1 MSVVDEIKERLDIVE
16 VISGYVSLTK
26 AGRNFKGLC
35 PFHAEKTPSFIVFPD
50 TQSWHC
56 FGACGTGGDVFSFIM
71 KRENLEF
78 GEALRLLARR
88 AGVELAP
95 RSPAEAAEEKR
106 KERLREINAAAA
118 QYFHNLLLQSEEG
131 ARAREYLAGRGIA
144 PETITAFQLG
154 YALNAWEALKGHLVS
169 RGYGVTDILAAG
181 LIIEREGGG
190 YYDRFRGRLIFP
202 IRDMSGQVIGFGGRV
217 LDDSLPKYL
226 NSPQTP
232 LFDKSSVLYGLDLAK
247 GAIRRENMAVIVEG
261 YMDVLMAHQHG
272 LANVVASLGTALTEA
287 QLRLLK
293 RLTKKFTLALDADAA
308 GDQATLRGL
317 ALAREALD
325 RQIVPVPTP
334 GGLIHY
340 EGRLDAEIRILTLP
354 EGQDPD
360 EVIRENPEHWH
371 QLVQT
376 ALPVVDYYFKALT
389 SDLDLNLAK
398 GKSEAVRR
406 LLPIIQEITDST
418 EQTHYLQKLSRLVK
432 EDERKLQAR
441 LKGKSPKP
449 TETAPPKRGGPL
461 SSLPGLPEAEK
472 YCLLLFL
479 KEPDLILEV
488 ESLLQEL
495 NLGSIAP
502 DDFDQIENRE
512 IFVAWR
518 EYLKNQ
524 TDGFDLEEFQRT
536 LDIPLQAYLAK
547 LLAEHIPSEDEA
559 AKDIGRSV
567 LKLRERKLKAQNEML
582 PFLQSEAEEQGD
594 WEALK
599 RYKQMVADNAS
610 QLGKIQHALKVRAPF
625 GRKEAPHETPCTPRP
640 PNGCAD
646 VKSLEAG
653 CTPERLTN
661 NEAI

>member
-1 MSVVDEIKERLDIVE
+1 MSVVDEIKERLDIVD
-16 VISGYVSLTK
+16 VISGYVPLKK

-78 GEALRLLARR
+78 GEALQLLAKR

-95 RSPAEAAEEKR
+95 RGPAETAAEKR
-106 KERLREINAAAA
+106 KDRLREINAAAA
-118 QYFHNLLLQSEEG
+118 QYFHNLLLQSSEG
-131 ARAREYLAGRGIA
+131 TRAREYLARREIA
-144 PETITAFQLG
+144 PETINAFQLG
-154 YALNAWEALKGHLVS
+154 YALNVWEALKGHLVG
-169 RGYGVTDILAAG
+169 RGYEVADILAAG
-181 LIIEREGGG
+181 LIVEREGGG

-202 IRDMSGQVIGFGGRV
+202 IRDMHGQVIGFGGRV

-232 LFDKSSVLYGLDLAK
+232 LFNKSSVLYGIDLAK
-247 GAIRRENMAVIVEG
+247 GAIRRENRAVIVEG

-272 LANVVASLGTALTEA
+272 IANVVASMGTALTEA

-317 ALAREALD
+317 ALARETLD

-334 GGLIHY
+334 RGLISY
-340 EGRLDAEIRILTLP
+340 EGRLDAEIRIITLP
-354 EGQDPD
+354 EGKDPD
-360 EVIRENPEHWH
+360 EVIRENPDRWNE
-371 QLVQT
+371 LVQA
-376 ALPVVDYYFKALT
+376 ALPVVDYYFEAFT
-389 SDLDLNLAK
+389 SDLDLTSAK

-406 LLPIIQEITDST
+406 LLPIIREITDGT
-418 EQTHYLQKLSRLVK
+418 EQTHYVQKLSRLVR

-441 LKGKSPKP
+441 LKGTGWRNSAKSKRLA
-449 TETAPPKRGGPL
+449 EIAPRKKRGPL

-479 KEPDLILEV
+479 KEPHLILEA
-488 ESLLQEL
+488 ETLLQEL
-495 NLGSIAP
+495 ELGSLSP
-502 DDFDQIENRE
+502 DDFDQVENRE
-512 IFVAWR
+512 IFIAWR
-518 EYLKNQ
+518 EYLINREN
-524 TDGFDLEEFQRT
+524 GFDLEEFQSA
-536 LDIPLQAYLAK
+536 LDTPLQTYLSK
-547 LLAEHIPSEDEA
+547 LLAEHIPSEGEA

-567 LKLRERKLKAQNEML
+567 LKLRERKLRAQNEML

-594 WEALK
+594 WEALR
-599 RYKQMVADNAS
+599 RYIQMVDDNANK
-610 QLGKIQHALKVRAPF
+610 LGRIQHALKARTLF
-625 GRKEAPHETPCTPRP
+625 GRRETARDT
-640 PNGCAD
+640 
-646 VKSLEAG
+646 L
-653 CTPERLTN
+653 L
-661 NEAI
+661 

>member
-1 MSVVDEIKERLDIVE
+1 MGVVDEVKERLDIVD
-16 VISGYVSLTK
+16 VISGYVSLKK

-56 FGACGTGGDVFSFIM
+56 FGACGTGGDVFSFVM
-71 KRENLEF
+71 KRENIEF
-78 GEALRLLARR
+78 GEALRLLAKR

-95 RSPAEAAEEKR
+95 RGPAETAEEKR
-106 KERLREINAAAA
+106 KERLWEINAAAA
-118 QYFHNLLLQSEEG
+118 QYFHNLLLQSKEG

-144 PETITAFQLG
+144 SETVSAFQLG
-154 YALNAWEALKGHLVS
+154 YALDAWEALKGYLVG
-169 RGYGVTDILAAG
+169 RGYKVADILAAG

-190 YYDRFRGRLIFP
+190 HYDRFRGRLIFP
-202 IRDMSGQVIGFGGRV
+202 ICGMQGRVIGFGGRV
-217 LDDSLPKYL
+217 LDDGLPKYL

-232 LFDKSSVLYGLDLAK
+232 LFDKGSVLYGVDLAK

-272 LANVVASLGTALTEA
+272 IANVVASMGTALTEA

-317 ALAREALD
+317 AMARETLD

-334 GGLIHY
+334 RGLISY
-340 EGRLDAEIRILTLP
+340 EGRLDAEIRIITLP
-354 EGQDPD
+354 EGKDPD
-360 EVIRENPEHWH
+360 EVIRENPDRWNE
-371 QLVQT
+371 LVQA
-376 ALPVVDYYFKALT
+376 ALPVVDYYFEALT
-389 SDLDLNLAK
+389 SDLDLISAK

-418 EQTHYLQKLSRLVK
+418 EQTHYIQKLSRLVR

-441 LKGKSPKP
+441 LKGTGGRSSA
-449 TETAPPKRGGPL
+449 ESKRLSEVASKKRRGPL
-461 SSLPGLPEAEK
+461 SGLPGLPEAEK

-479 KEPDLILEV
+479 KEPDLILEA
-488 ESLLQEL
+488 ETLLREL
-495 NLGSIAP
+495 DLGSMAP
-502 DDFDQIENRE
+502 DDFNQAENRE

-518 EYLKNQ
+518 EYLKDREN
-524 TDGFDLEEFQRT
+524 GFDLEEFQSA
-536 LDIPLQAYLAK
+536 LDITLQAYLSK
-547 LLAEHIPSEDEA
+547 LLSEYIPSEDEA
-559 AKDIGRSV
+559 AKDIARSV
-567 LKLRERKLKAQNEML
+567 LKLRERKLRTQNEML

-599 RYKQMVADNAS
+599 KYNRIVVENANK
-610 QLGKIQHALKVRAPF
+610 LGRIQHALKARTFF
-625 GRKEAPHETPCTPRP
+625 GRREAARDT
-640 PNGCAD
+640 
-646 VKSLEAG
+646 L
-653 CTPERLTN
+653 L
-661 NEAI
+661 

>member
-1 MSVVDEIKERLDIVE
+1 MSVVDEVKERLDIVD
-16 VISGYVSLTK
+16 VISGYVPLKK

-56 FGACGTGGDVFSFIM
+56 FGACGTGGDVFGFVM

-78 GEALRLLARR
+78 GEALQLLAKR

-95 RSPAEAAEEKR
+95 RGPAETAEEKR

-118 QYFHNLLLQSEEG
+118 QYFHNLLLQSDEG
-131 ARAREYLAGRGIA
+131 TKASKYLARREIA
-144 PETITAFQLG
+144 SETINAFQLG
-154 YALNAWEALKGHLVS
+154 YALDSWEALKGHLVG
-169 RGYGVTDILAAG
+169 RGYEVADILAAG

-202 IRDMSGQVIGFGGRV
+202 IRDRRGQVIGFGGRV
-217 LDDSLPKYL
+217 LDDGLPKYL

-232 LFDKSSVLYGLDLAK
+232 LFDKSSVLYGIDLAK

-272 LANVVASLGTALTEA
+272 IANVVASMGTALTEA

-317 ALAREALD
+317 AVARETLD

-334 GGLIHY
+334 RGLISY
-340 EGRLDAEIRILTLP
+340 EGRLDAEIRIITLP
-354 EGQDPD
+354 EGKDPD
-360 EVIRENPEHWH
+360 EVIRENPDRWNE
-371 QLVQT
+371 LVQT
-376 ALPVVDYYFKALT
+376 ALPVVDYYFETLT
-389 SDLDLNLAK
+389 SDLDLNSAK

-406 LLPIIQEITDST
+406 LLPIIREITDST
-418 EQTHYLQKLSRLVK
+418 EQTHYVQKLSRLVR

-441 LKGKSPKP
+441 LKGKS
-449 TETAPPKRGGPL
+449 KRLVEIASQKKGGAL

-479 KEPDLILEV
+479 KEPNLILEA
-488 ESLLQEL
+488 ETLLQEL
-495 NLGSIAP
+495 DLGSLTP
-502 DDFDQIENRE
+502 GDFDQVENRE
-512 IFVAWR
+512 IFAAWR
-518 EYLKNQ
+518 QYLKTREN
-524 TDGFDLEEFQRT
+524 GFDLEEFQSA
-536 LDIPLQAYLAK
+536 LDTPLQTYLSK
-547 LLAEHIPSEDEA
+547 LLAEYIPSEDEA

-567 LKLRERKLKAQNEML
+567 LRLRERKLKAQNRVL

-599 RYKQMVADNAS
+599 RYRKMVTDNTG
-610 QLGKIQHALKVRAPF
+610 QLGKIQQALKARTLF
-625 GRKEAPHETPCTPRP
+625 GRGEAARDT
-640 PNGCAD
+640 
-646 VKSLEAG
+646 L
-653 CTPERLTN
+653 L
-661 NEAI
+661 

>member
-1 MSVVDEIKERLDIVE
+1 MSVVDEIKERLDIVD
-16 VISGYVSLTK
+16 VISGYVSLKK

-71 KRENLEF
+71 KRENIEF
-78 GEALRLLARR
+78 GEALQLLAKR

-95 RSPAEAAEEKR
+95 RGPAETAEEKR

-118 QYFHNLLLQSEEG
+118 QYFHNLLLQSSEG
-131 ARAREYLAGRGIA
+131 ARAREYLARREIA
-144 PETITAFQLG
+144 SETISAFQLG
-154 YALNAWEALKGHLVS
+154 YALDAWEALKGHLVG
-169 RGYGVTDILAAG
+169 RGYEVADILAAG

-202 IRDMSGQVIGFGGRV
+202 IRDMRGRVIGFGGRV
-217 LDDSLPKYL
+217 LDDGLPKYL

-232 LFDKSSVLYGLDLAK
+232 LFDKSSVLYGIDLAK

-272 LANVVASLGTALTEA
+272 IANVVASMGTALTEA

-317 ALAREALD
+317 AVARETLD

-334 GGLIHY
+334 RGLISY
-340 EGRLDAEIRILTLP
+340 EGRLDAEIRIITLP
-354 EGQDPD
+354 EGKDPD
-360 EVIRENPEHWH
+360 EVIRENPDRWNEW
-371 QLVQT
+371 VQA
-376 ALPVVDYYFKALT
+376 ALPVVDYYFEAFTSELDLT
-389 SDLDLNLAK
+389 SAK

-406 LLPIIQEITDST
+406 LLPIIREITDST
-418 EQTHYLQKLSRLVK
+418 EQTHYVQKLSRLVR

-441 LKGKSPKP
+441 LKGTGWRNSA
-449 TETAPPKRGGPL
+449 ESKRLAEKKGGPL

-479 KEPDLILEV
+479 KEPNLILEA
-488 ESLLQEL
+488 ETLLQEL
-495 NLGSIAP
+495 DLGSMTP
-502 DDFDQIENRE
+502 DDFDQVENRE
-512 IFVAWR
+512 IFAAWR
-518 EYLKNQ
+518 EYLKNREN
-524 TDGFDLEEFQRT
+524 GFDLEEFQSA
-536 LDIPLQAYLAK
+536 LDTPLQTYLLK

-567 LKLRERKLKAQNEML
+567 LKLRERKLKTQNEML

-599 RYKQMVADNAS
+599 RYKQMVVDNAN
-610 QLGKIQHALKVRAPF
+610 QLGRIQQALKARTLF
-625 GRKEAPHETPCTPRP
+625 GRREAACDT
-640 PNGCAD
+640 
-646 VKSLEAG
+646 L
-653 CTPERLTN
+653 L
-661 NEAI
+661 